1 MSDGMS
7 AGKALLLAVL
17 AGAAMAVAAVWP
29 GGVPVFWAV
38 ALAVPVAALTA
49 LGARLSGPLEP
60 LWTAVPET
68 SAAPAQLQAATLA
81 ARLAEAAADPDRYL
95 TRVRP
100 RLRAL
105 VLARLRERWPDLSD
119 VDDPR
124 ARAALGAQHALLTD
138 DVPPTPRGLAALL
151 DRLEEA

>member
-1 MSDGMS
+1 MSTL
-7 AGKALLLAVL
+7 KVVVLAVF
-17 AGAAMAVAAVWP
+17 AGAMMTGVSVWP

-38 ALAVPVAALTA
+38 ALGIPVAALTA

-60 LWTAVPET
+60 LWTAVPDAP
-68 SAAPAQLQAATLA
+68 SAPAQLQAATLT
-81 ARLAEAAADPDRYL
+81 ARLAEAATDSDRFA

-100 RLRAL
+100 RLRRL
-105 VLARLRERWPDLSD
+105 VVGRLRERWPDLSD

-124 ARAALGAQHALLTD
+124 VKTVLGGEYALLTTD
-138 DVPPTPRGLAALL
+138 TPPTPQGIAALL